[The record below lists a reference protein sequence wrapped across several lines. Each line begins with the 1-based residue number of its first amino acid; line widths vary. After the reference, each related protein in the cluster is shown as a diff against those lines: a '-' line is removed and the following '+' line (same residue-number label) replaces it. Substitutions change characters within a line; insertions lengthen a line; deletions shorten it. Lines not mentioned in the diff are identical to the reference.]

1 MEYSEE
7 AILVQL
13 TGQWNSCPAYWRN
26 FIRSLNL
33 VDESTKDRNMIIA
46 DELIEHNVS
55 RIFEDS
61 MAEPRRSVLV
71 FATSGHYLMFIL
83 RFG

>member
-13 TGQWNSCPAYWRN
+13 TGHWGRCPEYWKN
-26 FIRSLNL
+26 FVRSLNL

-46 DELIEHNVS
+46 DALVEHSVS
-55 RIFEDS
+55 RVFEDS